1 MPRLAAPAL
10 VVAFLLVLGTGL
22 ARAATIRG
30 TLGPDR
36 LVGTAGGDVIFGRAG
51 ADMLDGRGG
60 ADLLDGGPGR
70 DLLLGGAG
78 DDRIGVEYDG
88 GRDIVRCGVGR
99 DVVTAELADLVGAA
113 SCEIVSRQ
121 LSRDTFVDEDGQHE
135 TQVEPDSFAAGST
148 IVTAFQA
155 GRMVSGGASGIGFAT
170 SRNRGSSWR
179 SGFLPSLTTASRPAG
194 DAPSASDP
202 VVAYDAQHG
211 YWLIATVAESEF
223 RVRTLVSRSR
233 DGLTWSAPVVAAG
246 DPAEEDDKEW
256 LVCDN
261 GVSSPFRGRC
271 YLSYLDVRSGQIRT
285 RISTD
290 AGRTWSA
297 PAVTAERNELGFV
310 NGAFP
315 VVRPDGTLVVVFHL
329 AAGGDYFADADAN
342 QIQAVRSTDGGQTF
356 GAPVTIARVQAED
369 VRGIR
374 APTLPSADVDSGGTI
389 YAAWGDCRF
398 RSECTVDDVVVSRS
412 RDGLSWSAPERVPL
426 VGRESDLQAFVP
438 GLAVD
443 PTTGGSTARVA
454 VVAYTQSTSCAWET
468 CRGIDVVL
476 ASSRNGGRSWT
487 APRRL
492 NAESMAISWLPDTG
506 LGRMLGD
513 YISMSYV
520 RGRPI
525 PVFALA
531 SEPFGGRF
539 RQAIYAT
546 TRIG

>member
-1 MPRLAAPAL
+1 MRRLPASAL
-10 VVAFLLVLGTGL
+10 VAGALLALGVGA
-22 ARAATIRG
+22 ARSATIRG

-36 LVGTAGGDVIFGRAG
+36 LVGTGAGDRIFGRAG

-60 ADLLDGGPGR
+60 ADLLDGGPGL
-70 DLLLGGAG
+70 DALMGGAG

-88 GRDIVRCGVGR
+88 SRDTVVCGPGR
-99 DVVTAELADLVGAA
+99 DVVAAELADVVGGT
-113 SCEIVSRQ
+113 CEVVSRQ
-121 LSRDTFVDEDGQHE
+121 LSRDTFADVDGQHE
-135 TQVEPDSFAAGST
+135 TQVEPDSFAVGST

-155 GRMVSGGASGIGFAT
+155 GRMASGGASGIGFAT
-170 SRNRGSSWR
+170 SRDRGATWR
-179 SGFLPSLTTASRPAG
+179 SGFLPSLTIATRPAG

-202 VVAYDAQHG
+202 VVAYDALHG

-233 DGLTWSAPVVAAG
+233 DGLTWSAPVIAAG

-256 LVCDN
+256 LTCDN
-261 GVSSPFRGRC
+261 GIGSPFRGRC
-271 YLSYLDVRSGQIRT
+271 YLSYLDVRSGEIRT
-285 RISTD
+285 RISND
-290 AGRTWSA
+290 GGRTWST
-297 PAVTAERNELGFV
+297 PAVTAGRNELGFV

-315 VVRPDGTLVVVFHL
+315 IVRPDGTLVVVFHL
-329 AAGGDYFADADAN
+329 AAGGDYFADAEAN
-342 QIQAVRSTDGGQTF
+342 QIQAVRSTDGGETF
-356 GAPVTIARVQAED
+356 SSPVTVARVQAED
-369 VRGIR
+369 VRGVR

-398 RSECTVDDVVVSRS
+398 RSECTVDDIVVSRS
-412 RDGLSWSAPERVPL
+412 RDGRTWTAPERVPL
-426 VGRESDLQAFVP
+426 VGADSDVQAFVP

-443 PTTGGSTARVA
+443 PTTAGSSARLA

-476 ASSRNGGRSWT
+476 ASSRNGGRSWN

-492 NAESMAISWLPDTG
+492 NAVSMATSWLPDTG

-513 YISMSYV
+513 YISTSYV
-520 RGRPI
+520 RGRAV

-531 SEPFGGRF
+531 SEPFGGRL
-539 RQAIYAT
+539 RQAIYAS
-546 TRIG
+546 TRIR